1 MELRALYRGLFEAG
15 LFTAECAEDAYPLG
29 ALDAVLHASIRS
41 ELGARENSIDHCDSR
56 MDVAA
61 AVEGLAA
68 IAPRYAELRRQLF
81 SDLHHVGL
89 PASRW
94 RVVSFDL
101 AVLAPL
107 QVWRRPPAYALLL
120 RDPGVATGGAQSW
133 DFIVYPRASDP
144 RVPGT
149 TYTVMVFPEAAS
161 TPGSAGP
168 AGTPP
173 GPASGAAPGSTPD
186 AGAARRPGTVQVTR
200 QLEEQ
205 HEHYEQLTYGF
216 AALGRQVR
224 FAALNHPDG
233 GREPQPPMD

>member
-1 MELRALYRGLFEAG
+1 MDLGARYRGLYEAG
-15 LFTAECAEDAYPLG
+15 LFIAESAEDAYPLG

-56 MDVAA
+56 MDVADA
-61 AVEGLAA
+61 AEGLAA
-68 IAPRYAELRRQLF
+68 IAPPYAKLRRELF
-81 SDLHHVGL
+81 SDLHHVGR
-89 PASRW
+89 PAARW
-94 RVVSFDL
+94 RAVSRNL

-120 RDPGVATGGAQSW
+120 RDPGVATGGAESW

-149 TYTVMVFPEAAS
+149 TYTAMVFPDAAS
-161 TPGSAGP
+161 T
-168 AGTPP
+168 
-173 GPASGAAPGSTPD
+173 
-186 AGAARRPGTVQVTR
+186 PGTVQVTR

-216 AALGRQVR
+216 TALGRLVQ

-233 GREPQPPMD
+233 GREPQAPMD

>member
-1 MELRALYRGLFEAG
+1 MDLGARYRGLYEAG
-15 LFTAECAEDAYPLG
+15 LFTAESAEDAYPLG

-41 ELGARENSIDHCDSR
+41 ELGARKNSIDHCDSR
-56 MDVAA
+56 MDVADA
-61 AVEGLAA
+61 AEGLAA
-68 IAPRYAELRRQLF
+68 IAPPYAKLRRELF
-81 SDLHHVGL
+81 SDLHHVGR
-89 PASRW
+89 PAARW
-94 RVVSFDL
+94 RAVSHDL

-120 RDPGVATGGAQSW
+120 RDPGVATGGAESW

-149 TYTVMVFPEAAS
+149 TYTAMVFPEAAS
-161 TPGSAGP
+161 TAES
-168 AGTPP
+168 
-173 GPASGAAPGSTPD
+173 ASGAAPGSTPD
-186 AGAARRPGTVQVTR
+186 LGAAWRPGTVQVTR

-216 AALGRQVR
+216 TALGRRVQ